1 MNHDINFGV
10 WLSSPE
16 KNYRKDFK
24 LIVAAGNATI
34 LLVQF
39 ALTAY
44 RGTRCQNNFC

>member
-1 MNHDINFGV
+1 MI
-10 WLSSPE
+10 LSSVYSSPLR

-24 LIVAAGNATI
+24 LMVAAGNTAK
-34 LLVQF
+34 LVVQF